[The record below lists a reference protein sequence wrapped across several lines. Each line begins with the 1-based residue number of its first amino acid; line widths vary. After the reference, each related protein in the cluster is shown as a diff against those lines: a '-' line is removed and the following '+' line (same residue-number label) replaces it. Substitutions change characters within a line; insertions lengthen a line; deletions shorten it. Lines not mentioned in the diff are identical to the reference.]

1 MLARL
6 GELSGSATSQVAKTD
21 VKTGVSPT
29 VVDDANKADAPG
41 TEGEKG
47 SDKKPTDGDGKA
59 IPLATHIKLRTEMA
73 TKLREAKR
81 EAAHEKAAAQQATQL
96 LAGEIDRLKKLI
108 AAGGKLDPV
117 AEELRVAQL
126 QLRIPEIEAG
136 IAAELDAADAKE
148 VEAEEQQSHAAVVA
162 DVRSELSAAVKA
174 HSYVQYDEL
183 KTACMEEF
191 KAARAEKRQAV
202 PFVVTAARLQ
212 KAKIDKLLAEHKVT
226 PAAAGNSPERRPLPQ
241 TSRGTIGQ
249 AAQTRHPST
258 PEGML
263 ARFNELLAGG

>member
-6 GELSGSATSQVAKTD
+6 GELSGPAASQAVKTD
-21 VKTGVSPT
+21 VKTGASHT
-29 VVDDANKADAPG
+29 VVDDAKNADAPG

-59 IPLATHIKLRTEMA
+59 IPLATHIKLRSEMA

-81 EAAHEKAAAQQATQL
+81 EAAQEKAVAQQATQIL
-96 LAGEIDRLKKLI
+96 TSEINRLKKLV
-108 AAGGKLDPV
+108 ADGGKLDPV

-126 QLRIPEIEAG
+126 QLRIPELEAS
-136 IAAELDAADAKE
+136 IAAELDAADAAAVQE
-148 VEAEEQQSHAAVVA
+148 EEQQSHAAVVA
-162 DVRSELSAAVKA
+162 DVQRDLSAALHA
-174 HSYVQYDEL
+174 NPYVQHAEL

-191 KAARAEKRQAV
+191 KAARAEGRQAV

-212 KAKIDKLLAEHKVT
+212 KQKIEKLLAEHNVT

-249 AAQTRHPST
+249 AAQTRHPPT

-263 ARFNELLAGG
+263 ARLAEIQAGG